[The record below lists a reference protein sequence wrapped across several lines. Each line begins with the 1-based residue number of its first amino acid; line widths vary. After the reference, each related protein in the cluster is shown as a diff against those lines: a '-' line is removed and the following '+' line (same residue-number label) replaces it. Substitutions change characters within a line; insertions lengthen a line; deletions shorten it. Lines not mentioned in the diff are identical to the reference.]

1 MSGDELSYVPS
12 IMNYNPNGHNLASG
26 VVSINQQNQT
36 GSKRFSRRPRAM
48 LDKQVIL
55 KENREAVG
63 VYNYDKKY
71 HNANDFNHF
80 IIAAERKQ

>member
-55 KENREAVG
+55 KENREDVG
-63 VYNYDKKY
+63 V
-71 HNANDFNHF
+71 
-80 IIAAERKQ
+80 